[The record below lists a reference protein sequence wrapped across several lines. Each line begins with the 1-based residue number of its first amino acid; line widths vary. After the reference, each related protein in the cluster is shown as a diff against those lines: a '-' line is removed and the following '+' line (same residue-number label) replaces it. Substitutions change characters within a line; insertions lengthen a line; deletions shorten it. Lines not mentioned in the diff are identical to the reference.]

1 MINIKIGNGGQGL
14 SFLPLLAV
22 AFIVLKL
29 IEKIDW
35 SWWWVLSPILIP
47 GSLVVIGF
55 ATYGLICLAIYFWG
69 K

>member
-47 GSLVVIGF
+47 SGLVVIGF
-55 ATYGLICLAIYFWG
+55 AIYGIISLAIYFWG